1 MEETELEN
9 TRQLAI
15 KTFKK
20 IGKVIEVGV
29 GNKKSNPILRVALKE
44 KPVSSY
50 PSEINGIPVKLIIL
64 NKHYLT

>member
-1 MEETELEN
+1 VDDTELEA

-20 IGKVIEVGV
+20 YGKVIEVGV
-29 GNKKSNPILRVALKE
+29 GNKKSSPILRVALKE
-44 KPVSSY
+44 KPKNSY

-64 NKHYLT
+64 NKYFLT